1 MHIHTQSHTNRYTN
15 KHRHLNT
22 DSYICIQSRY
32 ILHICTQTHTFH
44 TNTHVQNVRV
54 VKFKERD
61 LQQRH
66 WSKSVFYL
74 TSDISQTFLG
84 FLIVF
89 SILVRLDL
97 WPVTCD
103 LWGTCCC
110 LFSHHQDRPDQTRST
125 VGLHLYE
132 EKVKRDDDEGF
143 TIIQHRNDFFP
154 LSSFTWRRASVDG
167 HGTSAPRKRSP
178 RSRLPFQPWRLQPP
192 SVIHVLQSSQL
203 VLLRN
208 GFMSAV
214 LCLWK
219 PDVCLWDGSE
229 QQNNNTGWA
238 ESKHSHSCGC
248 KCIHFEQC
256 GGRLD

>member
-1 MHIHTQSHTNRYTN
+1 MTCEELAVVS
-15 KHRHLNT
+15 
-22 DSYICIQSRY
+22 
-32 ILHICTQTHTFH
+32 FH
-44 TNTHVQNVRV
+44 TIRTDLIRP
-54 VKFKERD
+54 D
-61 LQQRH
+61 LQ
-66 WSKSVFYL
+66 
-74 TSDISQTFLG
+74 SDFIFTRKRSN
-84 FLIVF
+84 
-89 SILVRLDL
+89 
-97 WPVTCD
+97 VTMMRV
-103 LWGTCCC
+103 LPSFNT
-110 LFSHHQDRPDQTRST
+110 
-125 VGLHLYE
+125 E
-132 EKVKRDDDEGF
+132 M
-143 TIIQHRNDFFP
+143 IFFP